1 MDNKENKIRLSV
13 ITFCLDNSKGI
24 TRTADSIVSERYAG
38 MEWIIV
44 RGNKVRLDGLKGR
57 GAEWKE
63 FVAEEREPIGTLMN
77 KAVKVAS
84 GTWVLFMPKGSSF
97 PSVRTLALFDKRL
110 VDCYDIVAGDT
121 LRKGPLGVHLEE
133 AMPLGRMRGKLPFR
147 LESTFLKR
155 ETLLDNPFDA
165 DYRAA
170 LDFELL
176 LRLRSRE
183 VVDLVTK
190 EPVTLSQ
197 SGMLPSGFLGIA
209 RVTERRRALGKEG
222 GIRHL
227 LGWGFEATGLL
238 CKALMGL
245 VFPRALRD
253 IRKVA
258 KVRRQLYEMD
268 RSLDLKEV

>member
-1 MDNKENKIRLSV
+1 MV
-13 ITFCLDNSKGI
+13 FGGTWP
-24 TRTADSIVSERYAG
+24 ERYAG

-44 RGNKVRLDGLKGR
+44 RGDKVRLDGLKGR

-63 FVAEEREPIGTLMN
+63 VVAEEREPIGTLMN
-77 KAVKVAS
+77 NAVKVAR
-84 GTWVLFMPKGSSF
+84 GTWLLFMPKGSSF

-110 VDCYDIVAGDT
+110 VDCYDIVAGGT
-121 LRKGPLGVHLEE
+121 LRKGPLGVHLEK
-133 AMPLGRMRGKLPFR
+133 AMPLGRMKEKLPFR

-176 LRLRSRE
+176 LRLRSRA
-183 VVDLVTK
+183 VVDLISE
-190 EPVTLSQ
+190 EPVTIVR
-197 SGMLPSGFLGIA
+197 GRTLPSGLLGIGA
-209 RVTERRRALGKEG
+209 MTERRRALGKEG
-222 GIRHL
+222 GIRHK

-253 IRKVA
+253 LRKVA

-268 RSLDLKEV
+268 RSLDLKEA